1 MDYMLIFNVIYFF
14 ILIMDVYIDDEKLVL
29 LIIVKWL
36 MYCI

>member
-1 MDYMLIFNVIYFF
+1 MDYMLIFNVMYFF